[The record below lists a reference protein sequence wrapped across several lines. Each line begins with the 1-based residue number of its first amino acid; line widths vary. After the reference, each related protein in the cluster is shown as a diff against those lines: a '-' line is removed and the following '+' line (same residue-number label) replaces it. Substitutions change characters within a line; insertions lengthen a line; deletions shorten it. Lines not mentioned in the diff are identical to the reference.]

1 MELDCSM
8 VNSSASRTPKRQPGS
23 TKPRTSDDLAD
34 WYDARLRLH
43 GSRGDSFIAHR
54 TVIST
59 PERPTITPVPF
70 GRANRQSTVIVPLR
84 EEPEESASI
93 TQSSAGE
100 PSNS

>member
-1 MELDCSM
+1 MELDSRM
-8 VNSSASRTPKRQPGS
+8 VNSSASRAPKRQPGN

-43 GSRGDSFIAHR
+43 GSRGDSFVVHR

-59 PERPTITPVPF
+59 PERPAITPVPF

-84 EEPEESASI
+84 AESDEAASI
-93 TQSSAGE
+93 TRSMTEE